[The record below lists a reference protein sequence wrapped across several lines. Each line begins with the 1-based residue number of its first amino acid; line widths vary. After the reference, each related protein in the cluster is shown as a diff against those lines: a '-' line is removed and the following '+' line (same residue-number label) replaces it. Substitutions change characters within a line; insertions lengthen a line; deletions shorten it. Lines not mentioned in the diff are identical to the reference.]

1 MKKRNILLFS
11 AIAAAS
17 ITMAGCGFSA
27 EDPADSQGCIHNS
40 RSRSH
45 RYTGSYSHSS
55 SYSYTG
61 SDRNSRQQ
69 ALPAQTLQALQQQME
84 PQQMELLL
92 TDQLLQTVLPLMH
105 LPVLT
110 QALIQAL
117 PVQVLLQEMLLPLLE
132 ILSLPL
138 WMHTVHRSNMSR
150 HMMQTATK

>member
-1 MKKRNILLFS
+1 MYYPTERTDNENQMNSKGHCVHVIQKLGVVLF
-11 AIAAAS
+11 IDQAAQPQN
-17 ITMAGCGFSA
+17 
-27 EDPADSQGCIHNS
+27 DDHV
-40 RSRSH
+40 
-45 RYTGSYSHSS
+45 
-55 SYSYTG
+55 
-61 SDRNSRQQ
+61 RQ
-69 ALPAQTLQALQQQME
+69 QQQME